1 MARTTV
7 VIRAPPRLVLCP
19 QCRSARPTLD
29 PVWPTSQDVAVGFE
43 ELQAGLADAVAAN
56 TPGSAVPHVCVALP
70 SFSVGESLLSHYA
83 DRIPALEHRY
93 LLAALML
100 HRIESCELVFLSC
113 VAPGDEVLDYYTSLV
128 PAPLRASMR
137 RRLRVLEV
145 PDRSARS
152 IAAKLL
158 DRPDVLDDLRR
169 SFDGRAAFIEPW
181 NVTVDEVEV
190 AERLGAP
197 INGTS
202 PDLWHLG
209 FKSAGRKL
217 FAAAGVP
224 VPAGCEGVRTVDDVV
239 AAVDH
244 IRVARPRCTAVV
256 VKHDNS
262 GAGDGNVVLD
272 IRGDV
277 RAAVE
282 ALPSW
287 YLADLALG
295 GVVEERITG
304 TRFTS
309 PSVQVD
315 IRPDGE
321 PVVLA
326 THEQVLGGDDGQ
338 VYTGCR
344 FPAEPAYAAV
354 LAEHGRAVGRSL
366 AALGAVGRFALDFA
380 AADGEVFAL
389 EVNLRK
395 GGTTHPL
402 VPLRHL
408 VGGRYDAHRGCWSAA
423 ADGSPRWY
431 RSTDNMV
438 DDAWIG
444 LSPTDVIGAVAG
456 AGLQFDERT
465 GSGVVLHM
473 LACLGIDGRFGVTAI
488 GRSDEESTSLYD
500 ATAEAV
506 HAIVR

>member
-1 MARTTV
+1 
-7 VIRAPPRLVLCP
+7 
-19 QCRSARPTLD
+19 
-29 PVWPTSQDVAVGFE
+29 VGVTFE
-43 ELQAGLADAVAAN
+43 ELQRGLGPAVAAN
-56 TPGSAVPHVCVALP
+56 IPGSAVPHVCVALP

-93 LLAALML
+93 LVASLML

-113 VAPGDEVLDYYTSLV
+113 VAPGDEVLDYYVSLV
-128 PAPLRASMR
+128 PAAQQASMR
-137 RRLRVLEV
+137 RRLRIVEV
-145 PDRSARS
+145 PDHSARS

-158 DRPDVLDDLRR
+158 DRPDLLDRLRA
-169 SFDGRAAFIEPW
+169 SFDGRPAFIEPW

-202 PDLWHLG
+202 PDLWHVG

-217 FAAAGVP
+217 FSAAGVP
-224 VPAGCEGVRTVDDVV
+224 VPVGREDVRTVDDVV
-239 AAVDH
+239 AAVEH
-244 IRVARPRCTAVV
+244 IRERRPACAGVV

-282 ALPSW
+282 GLPSW

-295 GVVEERITG
+295 GVVEERISG

-326 THEQVLGGDDGQ
+326 THEQVLGGDDAQ

-344 FPAEPAYAAV
+344 FPAEPAYAAE

-380 AADGEVFAL
+380 AADDEVFAL

-395 GGTTHPL
+395 GGTTHPY

-408 VGGRYDAHRGCWSAA
+408 VGGRYDAERGCWSAA

-431 RSTDNMV
+431 RSTDNLV

-444 LSPTDVIGAVAG
+444 LSPTEVIGAVEG
-456 AGLQFDERT
+456 AGLGFDHRT
-465 GSGVVLHM
+465 GTGVVLHM
-473 LACLGIDGRFGVTAI
+473 LSCLAIDGRFGVTAI
-488 GRSDEESTSLYD
+488 GRSDEESAVLYD

-506 HAIVR
+506 RKTCRGAPGVTGAPRRRQRSGRE